1 MKEISTRPRN
11 LCWTIAFVGAFMF
24 AVGLIVMKLGNCSA
38 MVPAVAAALTVTLL
52 GLVGSG
58 RCAFARKQAME
69 EAAAISFRKQHG
81 NSELF
86 DDADEAVRMA
96 TRANLQYAKYFIP
109 IFTFLLGL
117 GMTITGFLVWRSWSQ
132 LPAFPVAPNP
142 MPLAILAICCCI
154 GTLIAGS
161 FFIGTSREKG
171 CRWLRPA
178 ASWLFFTGFLFLAA
192 SVALFLEHFQKAAAV
207 ADITVA
213 RIGLTIL
220 IVLAFEFLLSF
231 VIEFYRPRMPGEEER
246 PLPESRLLA
255 LFTEPGGMAR
265 NVAASLD
272 YQFGF
277 QVSEVWF
284 YRFLERTV
292 VPLLV
297 IMAFTLWLQTCLV
310 VISTEENGILE
321 RFGRVIDQEPL
332 QPGLYV
338 KLPSPFARIHRFE
351 IEHVQKIVIGSAH
364 HGEGDDGMSPDGH
377 DDHGDPKPEPTHAD
391 DGKVIL
397 WSTQHVD
404 KEANFIVALNQDDMP
419 FRKDGAA
426 PQDQEGAPP
435 LSVGLI
441 SAHIPLYFKV
451 KNLYDYYYRHQNPS
465 QTLKNIAT
473 RELVRFLAS
482 ADFSDVL
489 GPRRSEGRT
498 LLDQRIQAMADD
510 LSLGVEIVFIGLAGL
525 HPPVSVGPAYDQVVA
540 AREAKFEQ
548 ILWAEAYAASRGP
561 MVQGQAATLLDQAH
575 SYRQERSQVSEAES
589 ERFLRQLKGYEAEPS
604 LFKLNSFLDV
614 MATAG
619 APARKYI
626 LTNKENR
633 EVLVLNLE
641 KKLRSSLLDLNLPS
655 GNP

>member
-11 LCWTIAFVGAFMF
+11 LCWTIAFIGAFLF
-24 AVGLIVMKLGNCSA
+24 AIALVIMKLGNCSA

-69 EAAAISFRKQHG
+69 EAEAEAFRKQHG

-96 TRANLQYAKYFIP
+96 TRANQQYLKYFIP

-117 GMTITGFLVWRSWSQ
+117 SMTITGLVIWRGWRQ

-192 SVALFLEHFQKAAAV
+192 SIALFLEHFQKAAAV

-213 RIGLTIL
+213 RIGLAIL
-220 IVLAFEFLLSF
+220 IVLAIEFLLSF

-321 RFGRVIDQEPL
+321 RFGRVVEQEPL

-338 KLPSPFARIHRFE
+338 KLPAPFSRIHRFE
-351 IEHVQKIVIGSAH
+351 IEHVQKIVVGSTH
-364 HGEGDDGMSPDGH
+364 HGEHGDDADN
-377 DDHGDPKPEPTHAD
+377 PEAQQHQNENTL
-391 DGKVIL
+391 DGKVVL
-397 WSTQHVD
+397 WSTKHVD
-404 KEANFIVALNQDDMP
+404 EEANFIVALNQEELS
-419 FRKDGAA
+419 FRKDIA
-426 PQDQEGAPP
+426 PGQEQEGAPP

-451 KNLYDYYYRHQNPS
+451 KDLYDYYYRHQDPRK
-465 QTLKNIAT
+465 TLKNIAT
-473 RELVRFLAS
+473 RELLRFLAS
-482 ADFSDVL
+482 ADFNDVL
-489 GPRRSEGRT
+489 GPRRSEGRAT
-498 LLDQRIQAMADD
+498 LDQRIQAMANE
-510 LSLGVEIVFIGLAGL
+510 LSLGVEIVFLGLAGL

-540 AREAKFEQ
+540 ARETKFERV
-548 ILWAEAYAASRGP
+548 LLAEAYAASRGP
-561 MVQGQAATLLDQAH
+561 LVQGQAATLLDTAH
-575 SYRQERSQVSEAES
+575 AYRQERSQVSEAEA
-589 ERFLRQLKGYEAEPS
+589 ERFRSQLLSYQAEPS
-604 LFKLNSFLDV
+604 LFKLNSFLEV

-626 LTNKENR
+626 LANQDNR
-633 EVLVLNLE
+633 EVLILNLE
-641 KKLRSSLLDLNLPS
+641 KRLRSSLLDLNLPS